1 MAHVDVQKVSSLLVY
16 YGFLPANAVRFIIKR
31 QRCAIT
37 TNCPPT
43 HRSDNLNELSNS
55 RSSIAQY
62 INHVGSWWS
71 DIVVW
76 WSSHR
81 QLLIRCTWNPT
92 CHVQVDHSMAH
103 MKRVSNESA
112 TNHQRGIQLGKGLLT
127 RDRTRPPPFV
137 HLRESGTKW

>member
-1 MAHVDVQKVSSLLVY
+1 MIWDFCSKHVQTPHHAEALNVSSLLVY
-16 YGFLPANAVRFIIKR
+16 YAFLPANAIRFIVKR

-62 INHVGSWWS
+62 INHVRPWGS
-71 DIVVW
+71 DVVVW
-76 WSSHR
+76 WASHS
-81 QLLIRCTWNPT
+81 QLLIRCTWDPS

-103 MKRVSNESA
+103 MERVRNESA
-112 TNHQRGIQLGKGLLT
+112 RNHQRGDSNRKRLT
-127 RDRTRPPPFV
+127 YP
-137 HLRESGTKW
+137 